1 MKERCYICCD
11 LKSFYASVECVE
23 RGLDPMT
30 TNLVVADKRR
40 TEKTICLAVSPP
52 LKAYGISGRARLF
65 EVVQRVKEV
74 NALRQQKAPGRKLT
88 GSSWNDPEVQ
98 NNSSLALD
106 YIVAPPRMAHYI
118 DWSTKIYEV
127 YLKYIAPEDIHVYS
141 IDEVFID
148 ATNYLESYQMTGR
161 KLARTIILDI
171 LKTTGITAA
180 AGMGTNLYLA
190 KIAMDIVAKH
200 VHPDQDGVRIAKLNE
215 MTYRRLLW
223 THRPLTDFWR
233 VGRGYAN
240 KLEAH
245 GLYTMGD
252 IARCSIGKPTDYHN
266 EELLYKLF
274 GVNAELLIDHA
285 WGWEPCTIADI
296 KAYKPENK
304 SIVSGQVL
312 QCPYD
317 FQKARL
323 VAREMADALALD
335 LVDKR
340 LVTVQLVRT
349 VGYESLADPKQ
360 RVSYQGVITTD
371 RYGRKIPKHAHGT
384 ENLSGYTSSAS
395 DLMNAVSKLY
405 DRIVDPALLIRRLS
419 ISANRLLDED
429 TAQQRETVEQLD
441 LFTDY
446 DAKAEQQE
454 EDAASHARER
464 KIQEAMLDIKR
475 KYGKN
480 AILKGLNF
488 EEGATAKERNQQ
500 IGGHQA

>member
-1 MKERCYICCD
+1 MKERTYICCD

-40 TEKTICLAVSPP
+40 TEKTICLAVSPS

-65 EVVQRVKEV
+65 EVVQRVAEV
-74 NALRQQKAPGRKLT
+74 NAKRKWDAPGHQLT
-88 GSSWNDPEVQ
+88 GSSWHDPDVRNDP
-98 NNSSLALD
+98 SLALD

-118 DWSTKIYEV
+118 DWSTKIYSV
-127 YLKYIAPEDIHVYS
+127 YLKYIAPEDIFPYS
-141 IDEVFID
+141 IDEVFMDI
-148 ATNYLESYQMTGR
+148 TNYLDTYRMTAR
-161 KLARTIILDI
+161 ELTRTIILDI

-200 VHPDQDGVRIAKLNE
+200 VQADKDGVRIARLNE

-223 THRPLTDFWR
+223 DHRPLTDFWR
-233 VGRGYAN
+233 VGRGYAER
-240 KLEAH
+240 LEAH

-252 IARCSIGKPTDYHN
+252 VARCSIGKPGEYHN

-274 GVNAELLIDHA
+274 GVNAEILIDHA
-285 WGWEPCTIADI
+285 WGWESCTIADV

-335 LVDKR
+335 LVDKG
-340 LVTVQLVRT
+340 LVTNQLVLT
-349 VGYESLADPKQ
+349 VGYDRENLDDPSRRQ
-360 RVSYQGVITTD
+360 SYRGPVTAD
-371 RYGRKIPKHAHGT
+371 RYGRKIPKHATGT
-384 ENLSGYTSSAS
+384 ENFPYTSSAN
-395 DLMNAVSKLY
+395 DLLRAVTALY
-405 DRIVDPALLIRRLS
+405 DRIVDPNLLIRRLS
-419 ISANRLLDED
+419 ISANKLLPEADAPKEE
-429 TAQQRETVEQLD
+429 AEQLD

-446 DAKAEQQE
+446 AAKEQREQADE
-454 EDAASHARER
+454 AAYARER
-464 KIQEAMLDIKR
+464 KIQEAMLGIKK

-480 AILKGLNF
+480 AILKGMNL
-488 EEGATAKERNQQ
+488 EEGATAKERNQT
-500 IGGHQA
+500 IGGHHE